1 MKQRKRKGKYLNRIL
16 ACLGMMLIL
25 VNCFAGIVR
34 ADSYEQGKKGS
45 FDLTIQEQN
54 SEGTGSAPIAG
65 VKLKL
70 YKVGSVSFDGNVHF
84 IINSEL
90 SSSGVDFEKLK
101 SASDWYSAAEKLVSA
116 VSATSQNVTEKV
128 SDLQG
133 KITYADL
140 EEGMYLIV
148 GDANSTATVTP
159 MLLSVPFATDEGWVY
174 NVQAYP
180 KAEINKF
187 STGITVTKRLYYID
201 MSNFGQIPMNAS
213 DATFKIGLFLDK
225 EGTIPFG
232 SDYIKSINIKKANSG
247 TATYNNVPDGTYYI
261 FELDE
266 NNKPMEINKAME
278 VSSGKSY
285 YYTVTDK
292 SETENNSA
300 LVDQSSP
307 QAVSYVNNNYYYL
320 PDGYYLSGRIS
331 ITKRVLVDGQET
343 TTDDTF
349 YAGVFSNKNGSMKLV
364 QNVELK
370 QNDTVTVTIPF
381 EENQMPDSVTY
392 VVKETDKDG
401 NILNADDFPYQI
413 SGEGDV
419 KLEES
424 KQYRGSITIT
434 NSKNKN
440 ATATPTAEPGGSGDN
455 GNGNGGNPARTDN
468 SGSTSQKPV
477 KTGDNS
483 NPAFWGLLLIG
494 SALLIGVFV
503 YRTKKQK

>member
-1 MKQRKRKGKYLNRIL
+1 MKQWKKKGKYWNRIL
-16 ACLGMMLIL
+16 ACLGMLLIL
-25 VNCFAGIVR
+25 VNCFAGVVR

-90 SSSGVDFEKLK
+90 SSSGVEFEKLK
-101 SASDWYSAAEKLVSA
+101 SASDWYSAAEKLASVVPPTLQTDA
-116 VSATSQNVTEKV
+116 EKV

-133 KITYADL
+133 KINCSDL

-148 GDANSTATVTP
+148 GDADSTATVTP

-201 MSNFGQIPMNAS
+201 MSNFSQIPMNAS

-232 SDYIKSINIKKANSG
+232 SDYIKSINIKNASSG
-247 TATYNNVPDGTYYI
+247 TVTYDNVPDGTYYI

-266 NNKPMEINKAME
+266 NNKPVTINKAME
-278 VSSGKSY
+278 VSGGKSY
-285 YYTVTDK
+285 YYTVTNAA
-292 SETENNSA
+292 ETENNSA
-300 LVDQSSP
+300 AVSQSSP
-307 QAVSYVNNNYYYL
+307 KAVSYVNNNYYYL
-320 PDGYYLSGRIS
+320 PEGFYLSGRIN
-331 ITKRVLVDGQET
+331 IKKRVLVDGEEK

-349 YAGVFSNKNGSMKLV
+349 YAGVFSKKSNGSLKLV

-370 QNDTVTVTIPF
+370 QNDTVTVTVPF
-381 EENQMPDSVTY
+381 EQNQMPDSVTY

-401 NILNADDFPYQI
+401 NVLNADEFPYEI

-424 KQYRGSITIT
+424 KQYRSSITIT
-434 NSKNKN
+434 NSKNTKV
-440 ATATPTAEPGGSGDN
+440 TATPTSEPGDS
-455 GNGNGGNPARTDN
+455 GNGGNSGGNGN
-468 SGSTSQKPV
+468 SGSSSQKPV
-477 KTGDNS
+477 KTGDTS
-483 NPAFWGLLLIG
+483 NPVFWGLLLIG

-503 YRTKKQK
+503 YRTKKQR